1 MKLIKPT
8 NKQLGGIGIIL
19 MMIATAY
26 IIPFP
31 TELLTFLISKYILGG
46 VTVANIEISVA
57 YLWISGLIIFACGYG
72 LYLRSDNH
80 ITLRKNST
88 KKK

>member
-8 NKQLGGIGIIL
+8 NKQLGGIGVIL

-31 TELLTFLISKYILGG
+31 TELLTFFISKYILGG

-57 YLWISGLIIFACGYG
+57 YLWIAGIVVFACGYMF
-72 LYLRSDNH
+72 YLRSGNH
-80 ITLRKNST
+80 ITLRKNHE

>member
-1 MKLIKPT
+1 MGAIGLIM
-8 NKQLGGIGIIL
+8 

-31 TELLTFLISKYILGG
+31 SELLTYLISTYVLGG
-46 VTVANIEISVA
+46 MTVANIRISVL
-57 YLWISGLIIFACGYG
+57 YLWIAGLIVFGAGYT
-72 LYLRSDNH
+72 LYIRSDNH

>member
-1 MKLIKPT
+1 MKLTSKH
-8 NKQLGGIGIIL
+8 IGAIGLIL

-31 TELLTFLISKYILGG
+31 SELLTYLISTYVLGG
-46 VTVANIEISVA
+46 MTVANIKISVA
-57 YLWISGLIIFACGYG
+57 YLWIAGLIVFGAGYM
-72 LYLRSDNH
+72 LYIRSGNH

>member
-1 MKLIKPT
+1 MKLS
-8 NKQLGGIGIIL
+8 NKQMGAIGVI
-19 MMIATAY
+19 MMMVATAY

-31 TELLTFLISKYILGG
+31 TELLTYLISTYFLGG
-46 VTVANIEISVA
+46 ITVANIKISVA
-57 YLWISGLIIFACGYG
+57 YLWVVGAAVFIGGYL

-88 KKK
+88 KGK

>member
-1 MKLIKPT
+1 MKLS
-8 NKQLGGIGIIL
+8 NKQIGAIGIAL

-31 TELLTFLISKYILGG
+31 TELLTFLISKYILGD
-46 VTVANIEISVA
+46 VTVANIKISVA
-57 YLWISGLIIFACGYG
+57 YLWIAGVAVFVTGYL
-72 LYLRSDNH
+72 LYLRSGNH
-80 ITLRKNST
+80 ITLRKNSES

>member
-1 MKLIKPT
+1 M
-8 NKQLGGIGIIL
+8 

-31 TELLTFLISKYILGG
+31 SELLTYLISTYVLGG
-46 VTVANIEISVA
+46 MTVANIKISVA
-57 YLWISGLIIFACGYG
+57 YLWIAGLIVFGTGYM
-72 LYLRSDNH
+72 LYIRSGNH
-80 ITLRKNST
+80 VTLRKNST